1 MYGGRPFKLVIQT
14 SLSNRINYFP
24 AAVFFFVN
32 GGEYLL
38 VGAVFVDL
46 RPADWKQRPDSDSIF
61 PSSMTFSMY
70 DSRPQYAVILLY
82 VTF

>member
-14 SLSNRINYFP
+14 SLSNRINYFQ
-24 AAVFFFVN
+24 AAVFFCEWRVISFSWRS
-32 GGEYLL
+32 
-38 VGAVFVDL
+38 FVDL

-70 DSRPQYAVILLY
+70 DSRPQYEVILLY